1 MAKRKARPGAVSPEE
16 KVGTKRK
23 ARRKGRTVSRVRC
36 NARCNARRNHKD
48 GLFCR
53 LFSDKENALSLY
65 NALTGSS
72 YTNADGLEIVTLE
85 DAVYLSQKNDC
96 AVCVQSSVALFEQQH
111 RSYRAVDATA
121 HSYEHALVHLL
132 HSSIFSIGANALAAN
147 SSGTMTSLV
156 SSCRH
161 S

>member
-1 MAKRKARPGAVSPEE
+1 MLAENIAEVEDMMLKAQLLCQVFGLHDALYGAATFLLSHAGLTNRIE
-16 KVGTKRK
+16 
-23 ARRKGRTVSRVRC
+23 RTEG
-36 NARCNARRNHKD
+36 D
-48 GLFCR
+48 
-53 LFSDKENALSLY
+53 SD
-65 NALTGSS
+65 
-72 YTNADGLEIVTLE
+72 
-85 DAVYLSQKNDC
+85 QF
-96 AVCVQSSVALFEQQH
+96 VALFEQQH

-156 SSCRH
+156 SSRRH